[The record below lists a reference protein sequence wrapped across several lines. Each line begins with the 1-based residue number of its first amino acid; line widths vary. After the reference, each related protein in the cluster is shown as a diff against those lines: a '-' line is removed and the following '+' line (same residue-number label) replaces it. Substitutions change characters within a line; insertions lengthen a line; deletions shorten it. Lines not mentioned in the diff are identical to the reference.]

1 MKISPK
7 KIYGM
12 PKVAVLIFLFLITSA
27 GETFAQHQVTGR
39 IADAETGEPLP
50 AAHVIIK
57 DTYRG
62 TISNQ
67 DGEFSIK
74 VSEFP
79 VTLVVRFIGF
89 ESQEKII
96 NANSGPVDFLLKPS
110 VAQMGE
116 IVVTGEDPAIAIMK
130 EVIRRKKIWRAN
142 LNTYK
147 AEAYTRQQIK
157 NDTSIVLISES
168 ISVAYWDK
176 EKGSREILKSKR
188 QTANMDAANNFA
200 GVSYLPNFYD
210 DNLDIAGFDLV
221 GVTHPNALSYYNF
234 ALEDIK
240 SLDGQ
245 VVYELSVTSRRKMQ
259 PLFEGTIFVL
269 GEEYALLEVD
279 LKPNSVVAFPAPVQ
293 DFDLTYSQQFSN
305 FGGDFWLPVDVR
317 IEGLVEVGV
326 VGLRFPPIGFKQVAK
341 LNDYEVNIKL
351 PDTLFK
357 TRGTF
362 SVDSTTI
369 NSGDSLFVNEIDII
383 PLDTEEQIAYETV
396 DSTASLEKSFKPTGF
411 FTRFIDWE
419 EEDDSDGS
427 VSVSSGG
434 GSRRN
439 DSTRGKNKGPSLF
452 SKLTRNLSPLARY
465 NRVDAFYGGIKH
477 ERRYVDN
484 RISSS
489 VFGGYST
496 GYGDGTFS
504 YGVKLGWWPIKD
516 TRRFV
521 LFSEYKADTE
531 TRYNS
536 DMYNPFLTSIAP
548 LFGYSDYFDYYRKEG
563 VEIGAAYRPRSID
576 GSFRLAYKYEDHSA
590 ISYKTSYDIIGRD
603 NLQRPN
609 SYINEGTLSAVEIT
623 WSDGEDKKAF
633 GAIGADDFSLSVEQS
648 AKFMGSSWDYT
659 RFKIDLYRS
668 FETFYQR
675 RFFPNT
681 FDMRLN
687 AGTYIGDLPIQK
699 NEVLDVAQG
708 VFTPFGAFRAKRFIP
723 YEGASYVALNAEHNF
738 KSVPLEMLGWRNAT
752 QTGLSVI
759 AFGGIGKTWV
769 QQEQVDEFNSRYG
782 FGPTTTEDWHM
793 EAGLSLSN
801 IFNLF
806 RADVAYRI
814 DDPGFYVGV
823 SIARFF

>member
-1 MKISPK
+1 MFRS
-7 KIYGM
+7 
-12 PKVAVLIFLFLITSA
+12 VAVILLFLFTALSQA
-27 GETFAQHQVTGR
+27 FAQQQITGK
-39 IADAETGEPLP
+39 IADAETGDPLP

-62 TISNQ
+62 TISNR

-74 VSEFP
+74 VNELP

-89 ESQEKII
+89 ESQEKTITK
-96 NANSGPVDFLLKPS
+96 NSGPVDFLLKPS

-116 IVVTGEDPAIAIMK
+116 IVVTGEDPAITIMK

-142 LNTYK
+142 LKTYK
-147 AEAYTRQQIK
+147 AEAYTRQQLK
-157 NDTSIVLISES
+157 KDTTIVSISES

-188 QTANMDAANNFA
+188 QTANIDAADNFA

-210 DNLDIAGFDLV
+210 DNLDIAGFDVV
-221 GVTHPNALSYYNF
+221 GVTHPDALKFYNF
-234 ALEDIK
+234 SLEDIK
-240 SLDGQ
+240 ALDGQ
-245 VVYELSVTSRRKMQ
+245 VVYELSVSSKRKMQ

-279 LKPNSVVAFPAPVQ
+279 LKPNSVVVFPPPVQ
-293 DFDLTYSQQFSN
+293 DFNLSYTQQFSN

-341 LNDYEVNIKL
+341 LNDYEVNIEL

-357 TRGTF
+357 KENTF
-362 SVDSTTI
+362 TVDSTTI

-383 PLDTEEQIAYETV
+383 PLDSQEEFAYKTV
-396 DSTASLEKSFKPTGF
+396 DSTATMEKAFKPTGF

-419 EEDDSDGS
+419 EESDSDGS
-427 VSVSSGG
+427 VSVSSEG
-434 GSRRN
+434 GSSRA
-439 DSTRGKNKGPSLF
+439 DSTRRQSKGPSLF

-465 NRVDAFYGGIKH
+465 NRVDAFYGGLQH

-496 GYGDGTFS
+496 GYGEGTFS
-504 YGVKLGWWPIKD
+504 YGAKLGWWPLKN
-516 TRRFV
+516 TRRFA
-521 LFSEYKADTE
+521 LFTEYKAATE

-536 DMYNPFLTSIAP
+536 DMFNPVLTSFVP
-548 LFGYSDYFDYYRKEG
+548 LFGYADYFDYYRNEG
-563 VEIGAAYRPRSID
+563 IEVGAAYRPRD
-576 GSFRLAYKYEDHSA
+576 FYGSFRLAYRYEDHSA
-590 ISYKTSYDIIGRD
+590 ISYKTSYDIVGRD
-603 NLQRPN
+603 NFQRPN

-623 WSDGEDKKAF
+623 WSEGEDKKAL
-633 GAIGADDFSLSVEQS
+633 GAIGADDFSISIEQS

-681 FDMRLN
+681 LDMRLN

-769 QQEQVDEFNSRYG
+769 QQEQVEEFNSRYG
-782 FGPTTTEDWHM
+782 FGPSITEDWHM

>member
-1 MKISPK
+1 MFRS
-7 KIYGM
+7 
-12 PKVAVLIFLFLITSA
+12 VAVILLFLFTALSQA
-27 GETFAQHQVTGR
+27 FAQQEITGK
-39 IADAETGEPLP
+39 IADAETGDPLP
-50 AAHVIIK
+50 AAHVIVK

-62 TISNQ
+62 TISNR

-74 VSEFP
+74 VREYP

-89 ESQEKII
+89 ESQEKTITEDH
-96 NANSGPVDFLLKPS
+96 GPVDFLLKPS
-110 VAQMGE
+110 IAQMGE

-147 AEAYTRQQIK
+147 AEAYTRQQLK
-157 NDTSIVLISES
+157 KDTTIVSISES

-176 EKGSREILKSKR
+176 EKGHREVLKSKR
-188 QTANMDAANNFA
+188 QTANIDAADNFA

-245 VVYELSVTSRRKMQ
+245 VVYELSVSSRRKMQ

-293 DFDLTYSQQFSN
+293 GFDLTYSQQFSN

-341 LNDYEVNIKL
+341 LNDYEVNIEL
-351 PDTLFK
+351 PDSLYEKRSTL
-357 TRGTF
+357 

-369 NSGDSLFVNEIDII
+369 HSGDSLFVNEIDII
-383 PLDTEEQIAYETV
+383 PLDSQEEFAYETV
-396 DSTASLEKSFKPTGF
+396 DSTATMEKAFKPTGF

-419 EEDDSDGS
+419 EESGSESS
-427 VSVSSGG
+427 VSVSSEG
-434 GSRRN
+434 GSSSADTTRRT
-439 DSTRGKNKGPSLF
+439 SKSKGPSLF

-465 NRVDAFYGGIKH
+465 NRVDALYGGIKH

-489 VFGGYST
+489 VFAGYST
-496 GYGDGTFS
+496 GYGEGTFS
-504 YGVKLGWWPIKD
+504 YGAKLGWWPLKN
-516 TRRFV
+516 TRRFAV
-521 LFSEYKADTE
+521 FSEYKAGTE

-536 DMYNPFLTSIAP
+536 DMFNPVLTSVVP
-548 LFGYSDYFDYYRKEG
+548 LFGYADYFDYYRNEG
-563 VEIGAAYRPRSID
+563 IEVGAAYRPRD
-576 GSFRLAYKYEDHSA
+576 FYGSFRFTYKYEDHSA

-603 NLQRPN
+603 NFQRPN
-609 SYINEGTLSAVEIT
+609 SYINEGRLSAVEIT
-623 WSDGEDKKAF
+623 WSEGEDKKAL
-633 GAIGADDFSLSVEQS
+633 GAIGADDFSLSVEHS
-648 AKFMGSSWDYT
+648 ATFMGSSWDYT

-681 FDMRLN
+681 LDMRLN

-738 KSVPLEMLGWRNAT
+738 KSVPLEMLGWRKAT

-769 QQEQVDEFNSRYG
+769 QQQQVNEFKSRYG
-782 FGPTTTEDWHM
+782 FGPSTTEDWHM